1 MEWREELGV
10 TEEEILG
17 TTKKMASRNVA
28 PGLDGVLGR
37 IWAETMAIMAPTLRH
52 LFTRC
57 LREGVYIPSD
67 MARLVLLRKEGRPT
81 DSPSAYCPVC
91 LLDEVGKLF
100 ERAIAA
106 RLEAHM
112 SKQVPGWHESQ
123 YGFRWGGSTM
133 DAVNRVREM
142 SRAMVS
148 RGGVALAVSLD
159 IVNAFNTIPWDA
171 GPWIFQCLPTSFV
184 SYGPIWTTDGSTT
197 LGRTEKSG
205 GPLNA
210 EFRRARYWVRFCE
223 SLDDVV
229 LRCPMPPDSGI
240 VCYADDKLVLAE
252 GCWWYETLRHRE
264 LAAHDTDYTTAGPEE
279 VPSRVE
285 GHMVS
290 WLPT

>member
-112 SKQVPGWHESQ
+112 SKQVPG
-123 YGFRWGGSTM
+123 
-133 DAVNRVREM
+133 
-142 SRAMVS
+142 
-148 RGGVALAVSLD
+148 
-159 IVNAFNTIPWDA
+159 
-171 GPWIFQCLPTSFV
+171 
-184 SYGPIWTTDGSTT
+184 
-197 LGRTEKSG
+197 
-205 GPLNA
+205 
-210 EFRRARYWVRFCE
+210 
-223 SLDDVV
+223 
-229 LRCPMPPDSGI
+229 
-240 VCYADDKLVLAE
+240 
-252 GCWWYETLRHRE
+252 
-264 LAAHDTDYTTAGPEE
+264 
-279 VPSRVE
+279 
-285 GHMVS
+285 
-290 WLPT
+290 